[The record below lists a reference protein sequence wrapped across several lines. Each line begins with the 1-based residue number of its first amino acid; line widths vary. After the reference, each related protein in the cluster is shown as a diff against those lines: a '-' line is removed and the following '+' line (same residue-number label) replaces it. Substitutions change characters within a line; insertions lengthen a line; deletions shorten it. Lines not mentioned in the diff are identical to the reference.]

1 MLKKNKSVLMELY
14 LVICYNYNDEKYN
27 IKLIYY
33 KDYRYFK
40 NEKVGVNMTTN
51 TKKEYGIIKGGFI
64 SSLSLFLTKFLGI
77 IYIIPLNIILG
88 TAQNRDYYSVGFRV
102 YEIILSVSISGFP
115 LAVATLVSRY
125 EAQGN
130 YEYARLVKKYSGY
143 VMSSIGFVMM
153 LIMMF
158 FAETLAQIIRNPATP
173 EVITT
178 IAWMI
183 RILAVAIFIVS
194 ILGNLRGFYQG
205 IKQIKIYS
213 FSQFI
218 EQVVRISIIVFGG
231 FIVVYLLKLDR
242 IFAVYLTAAAAGL
255 SAIVAYLILFFDYN
269 KRYKIKV
276 VENDFHKQLRK
287 QIVSET
293 LRIAFPYM
301 LMSLLAYGISITELT
316 LFNRTFESLGYEME
330 MRQKIFS
337 AITLQ
342 AEKLATIPLV
352 VATGFSVAIL
362 PYLNAELER
371 KNYAKMRKQI
381 VDVISTVLLVGLP
394 LCFGLLLYAKPIFFL
409 FFGQTAPEV
418 GVPILQVEA
427 IVVIFQLILNIC
439 VAMGMAI
446 NIRKYVLFTY
456 IFSIGFKLAWYYP
469 FAVWFKQLGPLMS
482 TGISML
488 IQITLI
494 LLFLKM
500 KYRISLTIVWRR
512 LAVILMGI
520 STMTIFAGLYA
531 LIPLHYS
538 GYKSLP
544 IVLICLAIFGG
555 ASLISY
561 ISFVSLFKLPNHILG
576 IDPTKFL
583 MKLRGSK

>member
-1 MLKKNKSVLMELY
+1 M
-14 LVICYNYNDEKYN
+14 I
-27 IKLIYY
+27 
-33 KDYRYFK
+33 
-40 NEKVGVNMTTN
+40 
-51 TKKEYGIIKGGFI
+51 KKEHGIIKGGFI
-64 SSLSLFLTKFLGI
+64 SSLGLFLTKFLGI

-88 TAQNRDYYSVGFRV
+88 TNQNRDYYSVGFRV

-143 VMSSIGFVMM
+143 VMSTIGFVMM
-153 LIMMF
+153 LLMF
-158 FAETLAQIIRNPATP
+158 TFAETLAQIIRNPAP
-173 EVITT
+173 IEVITT

-218 EQVVRISIIVFGG
+218 EQVVRISIIVLGG
-231 FIVVYLLKLDR
+231 FIVVYIFKLDR

-255 SAIVAYLILFFDYN
+255 SAIVAYLILLFDYN
-269 KRYKIKV
+269 KRYKIKIK
-276 VENDFHKQLRK
+276 ENEFHRELRK
-287 QIVSET
+287 PIIIET
-293 LRIAFPYM
+293 IRIALPYM
-301 LMSLLAYGISITELT
+301 MMSLLAYGISITELT
-316 LFNRTFESLGYEME
+316 LFNKTFESLGYSLDS
-330 MRQKIFS
+330 RQKIFS

-352 VATGFSVAIL
+352 IATGFSVAVL

-371 KNYAKMRKQI
+371 RNYQKLRKQI

-394 LCFGLLLYAKPIFFL
+394 LCFGLLLFAKPIFFL
-409 FFGQTAPEV
+409 FFGRTAPEV
-418 GVPILQVEA
+418 GVPILRVEA
-427 IVVIFQLILNIC
+427 IVVMFQLILNIC

-456 IFSIGFKLAWYYP
+456 IFSIGFKIAWYYP
-469 FAVWFKQLGPLMS
+469 FVVWFHQYGPLMT
-482 TGISML
+482 TGISMF

-500 KYRISLTIVWRR
+500 KYRISFNIVWRR
-512 LAVILMGI
+512 LVIILMGI
-520 STMTIFAGLYA
+520 SAMALFGGLYA
-531 LIPLHYS
+531 L
-538 GYKSLP
+538 LP
-544 IVLICLAIFGG
+544 IQYHGFQSLIIVLPALVIFGG
-555 ASLISY
+555 ASLFAYGFI
-561 ISFVSLFKLPNHILG
+561 VSIFQLPYHVLG
-576 IDPTKFL
+576 IDISKFFD
-583 MKLRGSK
+583 KFKKEKIDAN